1 MQHCVIIGLTSAAFA
16 RAADADMDC
25 GRDPDGSAAETCS
38 TDSSLMGTS
47 SAVILML
54 ASAVAMGASMSTCS
68 GGRSPKWRIYEA
80 SSFLYV
86 FARFCRMIGKRAWE
100 TMEAFQRA
108 M

>member
-16 RAADADMDC
+16 RAAVADMDC

-38 TDSSLMGTS
+38 TDSSLVATS
-47 SAVILML
+47 SGAIFML

-68 GGRSPKWRIYEA
+68 GGRSPKCRIYEA

-86 FARFCRMIGKRAWE
+86 FARFCRMIGKSAWS
-100 TMEAFQRA
+100 TIEAFDTP